1 MSDQKE
7 KARRTKS
14 NTAIGIIGGGSWA
27 TAITKILC
35 TNGYKPI
42 WWLRQVETVE
52 YIRTYGHN
60 PKYLSSVQLELP
72 EENITFDLD
81 HTLAHSDHIILGV
94 PSYYLVD
101 TLKNISP
108 GQFQGKKIIT
118 AIKGIIQDGHLPVSQ
133 YMHHKFGVP
142 LENIVNISGP
152 CHAEEVAAEKLSYL
166 TFASP
171 DPDLA
176 EETAHMFSNRF
187 MKTSWCTDLAGTEFA
202 SVLKN
207 IYAIAAGISVG
218 LGYGDN
224 YRAILV
230 SKAMEEMEL
239 FLSELHDVK
248 RSVLGA
254 AYLGDT
260 LVTAYS
266 QFSRNRTFG
275 LMIGKGYTVESAILE
290 LNMVAEG
297 YYSTKAVH
305 VILKEKRLKMPIAET
320 VYNILYEKMSA
331 ASEFKL
337 LSDLLG

>member
-1 MSDQKE
+1 LNDPQQK
-7 KARRTKS
+7 TKKVKPS
-14 NTAIGIIGGGSWA
+14 ISIGIIGGGSWA

-35 TNGYKPI
+35 TNGYEPI
-42 WWLRQVETVE
+42 WWLRQAETVE

-72 EENITFDLD
+72 EDNITFDLD
-81 HTLAHSDHIILGV
+81 YTLAHADRIILGV

-101 TLKNISP
+101 TLQHIKP
-108 GQFQGKKIIT
+108 EQLAGKKIIT
-118 AIKGIIQDGHLPVSQ
+118 AIKGIIQDGHLPVSE
-133 YMHHKFGVP
+133 YMHRKFGVP
-142 LENIVNISGP
+142 LHNIVNISGP

-171 DPDLA
+171 DAVLA
-176 EETAHMFSNRF
+176 EETAQMFSNRF
-187 MKTSWCTDLAGTEFA
+187 MRTSWCTDLAGTEYA

-207 IYAIAAGISVG
+207 IYAIAAGMSIG
-218 LGYGDN
+218 LNYGDN
-224 YRAILV
+224 FRAILV
-230 SKAMEEMEL
+230 AKAMEEMEL
-239 FLSELHDVK
+239 FLAELHDIK
-248 RSVLGA
+248 RNVLGA

-305 VILKEKRLKMPIAET
+305 VIQKEKGLNMPIAET
-320 VYNILYEKMSA
+320 VHNILYEKMSA

-337 LSDLLG
+337 LSEKLG